1 MWVLFLITMASVPPG
16 RITSDGATVAAAE
29 MMSVLM
35 EHQVV
40 FIGEQHDDPLAH
52 QWELYIWEALAE
64 DGRALA
70 LEMFETDVQGLL
82 DSYLAGEVTEEEFL
96 EGSRP
101 WGNYTTDYAPLV
113 ELARERGLP
122 VIAAN
127 VPRRYAA
134 MVASGGW
141 QAISAEPFFQELQ
154 VDSSSTFYRNAFMET
169 MEAVGDQMHGMP
181 MSMDDLYRAQ
191 LLKDAVMAS
200 SIEGLRCV
208 FVCGGFHS
216 DHHSGIPDQMGEGAD
231 FITVR
236 ILPEG
241 EPLDPEAADYV
252 IIR

>member
-16 RITSDGATVAAAE
+16 RITSGGATVAAVE
-29 MMSVLM
+29 MLGALR

-101 WGNYTTDYAPLV
+101 WGNYSTDYAPLV

-141 QAISAEPFFQELQ
+141 EAIADQSFFQELQ

-181 MSMDDLYRAQ
+181 MGMDDLYRAQ

-216 DHHSGIPDQMGEGAD
+216 DYHSGIPGQMGEGAA

>member
-1 MWVLFLITMASVPPG
+1 MWVLFLMTIASVPPG
-16 RITSDGATVAAAE
+16 RITAGGATVAANE
-29 MMSVLM
+29 MLSVLM

-82 DSYLAGEVTEEEFL
+82 DSYLAGEVSEEEFL

-101 WGNYTTDYAPLV
+101 WGNYTADYAPLV
-113 ELARERGLP
+113 EVARERGLP

-141 QAISAEPFFQELQ
+141 QAISDEPFFQELQ

-181 MSMDDLYRAQ
+181 VSMDDLYRAQ

-200 SIEGLRCV
+200 SIESLRCV

-216 DHHSGIPDQMGEGAD
+216 DHHSGIPDQMGEDAD